1 MHEQILHWLRLQPGW
16 ERTTL
21 DSLESTG
28 LFPLGLQILQRKED
42 ILGGERQRIRAEYKL
57 LAQGYDAPPPMP
69 SMQNIPVFGEKQQS
83 QLRLGHLTRTAPD
96 GLHRWEIKLRIEYT
110 SNGQLTMDN

>member
-1 MHEQILHWLRLQPGW
+1 
-16 ERTTL
+16 
-21 DSLESTG
+21 
-28 LFPLGLQILQRKED
+28 
-42 ILGGERQRIRAEYKL
+42 
-57 LAQGYDAPPPMP
+57 MP